1 MRQDRCLEVL
11 RSQPQVLARLEA
23 GQLQLLEEVA
33 APEGVHLD
41 LLPITTTPQA
51 LRLAVGCLGPITPR
65 TVRLAL
71 QLQEV
76 YLGVNPLLQVLAVQ
90 QVS

>member
-23 GQLQLLEEVA
+23 GLLQLLEEVA
-33 APEGVHLD
+33 APEGVRLD
-41 LLPITTTPQA
+41 PLPITTPQA